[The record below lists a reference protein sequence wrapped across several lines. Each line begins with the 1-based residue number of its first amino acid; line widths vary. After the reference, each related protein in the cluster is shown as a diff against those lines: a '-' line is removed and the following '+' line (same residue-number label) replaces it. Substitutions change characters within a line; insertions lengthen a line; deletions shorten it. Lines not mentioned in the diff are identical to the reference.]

1 MLFSQLS
8 GHMEISELYD
18 FEDRSTD
25 IMTTLSNVW
34 TSVIDANNMKAPSI
48 TPVIWSFTLIDRLK
62 VDTDGAANGSLGLA
76 GCWGI
81 FRQVEVSHKV
91 ASLLLLAVLLPTKG
105 YWWLL

>member
-1 MLFSQLS
+1 
-8 GHMEISELYD
+8 MEISELYD

-25 IMTTLSNVW
+25 IMTTLSYVW

-48 TPVIWSFTLIDRLK
+48 IPVIWSFPPIDRLR

-81 FRQVEVSHKV
+81 FRQVEFSYKV
-91 ASLLLLAVLLPTKG
+91 VSLLLSALFLPTKC